1 MDSATLSYY
10 SCHAHEV
17 AQRYEEVK
25 SPLASSFV
33 RIFPPGGRILDIGCG
48 SGRDMA
54 ELHRQG
60 YQPFGVDA
68 TAELVALAQKA
79 HPTLAGRIKKGV
91 LPDIGVPFDG
101 EFDGVLCSAVLMH
114 IDTADLL
121 NAALSIKSCLK
132 VNGRLLVSIPSHRAD
147 VNDQERDAHGRL
159 FKTYSPGYLR
169 LIFER
174 LGFTLIDQWEN
185 EDAMNRQTIDWV
197 TLILELVI
205 EADAEGRST

>member
-10 SCHAHEV
+10 SRHAHEV
-17 AQRYEEVK
+17 AQRYEVVA
-25 SPLASSFV
+25 SPLASYFT

-68 TAELVALAQKA
+68 TAELVALAQQA
-79 HPTLAGRIKKGV
+79 HPTLAGRIRQGA
-91 LPDIGVPFDG
+91 LPDLGVPFNG

-121 NAALSIKSCLK
+121 NAALTIKGCLK
-132 VNGRLLVSIPSHRAD
+132 VNGRLLVSIPTHRAD
-147 VNDQERDAHGRL
+147 ADDQERDAHGRL

-185 EDAMNRQTIDWV
+185 EDAMKRRGVDWV
-197 TLILELVI
+197 TIDFRNDTSALSI
-205 EADAEGRST
+205 

>member
-1 MDSATLSYY
+1 MDSATLRYY
-10 SCHAHEV
+10 SQNAHAV
-17 AQRYEEVK
+17 AQRYEDVK
-25 SPLASSFV
+25 SPLASRFARV
-33 RIFPPGGRILDIGCG
+33 FPPGGRILDIGCG
-48 SGRDMA
+48 SGRDLA

-60 YQPFGVDA
+60 YQALGVDA
-68 TAELVALAQKA
+68 TPEFVDLAQET
-79 HPTLAGRIKKGV
+79 HPELTGKIAYGTLPELGI
-91 LPDIGVPFDG
+91 PFEG

-132 VNGRLLVSIPSHRAD
+132 VNGRLLLSIPATRSD
-147 VNDQERDAHGRL
+147 TDDQERDANGRL

-185 EDAMNRQTIDWV
+185 SDSMNRDGIAWITIDFRNDTGV
-197 TLILELVI
+197 LPV
-205 EADAEGRST
+205 